1 MGFSFLGV
9 QIMNQLSDYQRRK
22 LLENPNVESI
32 TDDRVYFTG
41 DFKIWS
47 VEHYLKGKH
56 PNDLFSEAG
65 IDLSF
70 FEEKYAYFC
79 LKRWKKKYMTE
90 GKASLRVNS
99 TGLNSPGR
107 PPEEKHDHLSYEEL
121 VELVAIQKE
130 IIADLKKKKALAKK
144 K

>member
-1 MGFSFLGV
+1 
-9 QIMNQLSDYQRRK
+9 MNQLTDYQRRK

-47 VEHYLKGKH
+47 VENYLKGKH
-56 PNDLFSEAG
+56 PNDLFTAAG

-90 GKASLRVNS
+90 GKKSLLINLTGINS
-99 TGLNSPGR
+99 TGR
-107 PPEEKHDHLSYEEL
+107 PVEEKHDHLSYEEL

>member
-1 MGFSFLGV
+1 
-9 QIMNQLSDYQRRK
+9 MNQLSDYQRRK

-32 TDDRVYFTG
+32 TESHVHFAG
-41 DFKIWS
+41 EFKIWA
-47 VEHYLKGKH
+47 VENYLKGKR
-56 PNDLFSEAG
+56 PDDLFIEAV

-70 FEEKYAYFC
+70 FEEKYASSC
-79 LKRWKKKYMTE
+79 LKRWKKKYINE
-90 GKASLRVNS
+90 GKASLLINLTGINS
-99 TGLNSPGR
+99 TGR
-107 PPEEKHDHLSYEEL
+107 PVEEKHDHLSYEEL